1 MYVPSASIVVL
12 SWLAFFMEPSNIAD
26 RLALEITLTLTTVFL
41 MNGVNEGIPH
51 VSYAKAS
58 DVFVI
63 VSFGF
68 IFLALLET
76 MLVFR
81 LSVLLRRHRMTHCS
95 CGNWV
100 SITLTMQVVPLK
112 ENSLEL
118 IELSGMDK

>member
-1 MYVPSASIVVL
+1 MYIPSASIVAL
-12 SWLAFFMEPSNIAD
+12 SWLAFFMESSNIAD

-68 IFLALLET
+68 IFMALLET

-81 LSVLLRRHRMTHCS
+81 LSILLRKHQMTHCF
-95 CGNWV
+95 CGVWV
-100 SITLTMQVVPLK
+100 II
-112 ENSLEL
+112 SLV
-118 IELSGMDK
+118 